1 MSRRTMYNGTEWI
14 SLSVTTTN
22 KQINSSG
29 SCWRLLAPGV
39 GTVVAVRIGGVAVAV
54 AVAVAGVTVVG
65 DGVAL
70 GHGVKALGDG
80 VQTGGGAEGDGGGIR
95 VGTIGG
101 IRISTIGIG
110 SRVVTTIGVRV
121 AVAIVRISISLRS
134 SLGIGG
140 PLAQVVA
147 VGGDGNAL
155 GHGVQSLSDGVQ
167 TGGGAEGNGGGIGVG
182 AVGSCVGVA
191 EVLGLGTSH
200 QTGLKIQNR

>member
-1 MSRRTMYNGTEWI
+1 MYNGTEWI

-22 KQINSSG
+22 KQINSSC

-80 VQTGGGAEGDGGGIR
+80 VQTGGGAEG
-95 VGTIGG
+95 
-101 IRISTIGIG
+101 
-110 SRVVTTIGVRV
+110 
-121 AVAIVRISISLRS
+121 
-134 SLGIGG
+134 
-140 PLAQVVA
+140 
-147 VGGDGNAL
+147 
-155 GHGVQSLSDGVQ
+155 
-167 TGGGAEGNGGGIGVG
+167 NGGGIGVG